1 VKSPPHKLVIGM
13 DLDNTL
19 VCYDGLFHLV
29 AREEGLIEPSLPK
42 IKERIR
48 DAIRLLPDGEDRW
61 TRLQAIVYG
70 PRMGDAALF
79 AGAGDFLRRCAAA
92 RVRTVIVSHKTRFA
106 ALDGGRVDL
115 RRPALRWLETKGF
128 FSEFGLSRGDVF
140 FESTRTEKIERIRAL
155 RCTDFID
162 DLAEVFDGETFPP
175 QTRKLLFAPHGA
187 ASTGS
192 GAPPSAFATWRQ
204 LDQYFFD
211 DPRP

>member
-1 VKSPPHKLVIGM
+1 MKNPHHKLVIGM

-19 VCYDGLFHLV
+19 ACYDEMFHL
-29 AREEGLIEPSLPK
+29 AACEQGLIQPSLPK
-42 IKERIR
+42 IKEKIR
-48 DAIRLLPDGEDRW
+48 DAIRLLPDGENRW

-79 AGAGDFLRRCAAA
+79 AGAGDFLRRCAGA

-106 ALDGGRVDL
+106 ALDGGQADL
-115 RRPALRWLETKGF
+115 RRSALRWLETKGF
-128 FSEFGLSRGDVF
+128 FSDFGLSRGDVF
-140 FESTRTEKIERIRAL
+140 FESTREEKIQRIRAL

-162 DLAEVFDGETFPP
+162 DLAEVFDGDAFPP

-187 ASTGS
+187 TSTGS
-192 GAPPSAFATWRQ
+192 GAPPLAFATWRE
-204 LDQYFFD
+204 LDQFFFN